1 MAERV
6 GFEPTDRCR
15 STVFETA
22 RFGHSRTS
30 PYIGKLSV
38 HRGGLIL
45 PEPLKKSLQKVAT
58 FVFQYAGRDGDLVI
72 QAGILMEPEQGPA
85 GPGFGVPGAEDQ
97 TRNSRLQHGAG
108 THEAGFQRHIEG
120 CAS

>member
-30 PYIGKLSV
+30 PYVGKLSI
-38 HRGGLIL
+38 HGEGLVL
-45 PEPLKKSLQKVAT
+45 PEPLKEALQQGT
-58 FVFQYAGRDGDLVI
+58 TLVFQYAIRDGDLVI
-72 QAGILMEPEQGPA
+72 QTGILMECKQGPRR
-85 GPGFGVPGAEDQ
+85 P
-97 TRNSRLQHGAG
+97 RLWDP
-108 THEAGFQRHIEG
+108 T
-120 CAS
+120 C

>member
-45 PEPLKKSLQKVAT
+45 PEPLKEPLQKVAT
-58 FVFQYAGRDGDLVI
+58 LVFQYAGRDGDLVI
-72 QAGILMEPEQGPA
+72 QAVESSWTVNRDPQAPALGSQVLKTKRGIRACSMAPAHMRQGSS
-85 GPGFGVPGAEDQ
+85 V
-97 TRNSRLQHGAG
+97 T
-108 THEAGFQRHIEG
+108 
-120 CAS
+120 

>member
-30 PYIGKLSV
+30 PYIGRLSG
-38 HRGGLIL
+38 HGEGLVL
-45 PEPLKKSLQKVAT
+45 PEPLKEPLQQVT
-58 FVFQYAGRDGDLVI
+58 TLVFQYPVRHGNLVI
-72 QAGILMEPEQGPA
+72 QAGILMDRKQGPA
-85 GPGFGVPGAEDQ
+85 CSGFGVPSAEDQ
-97 TRNSRLQHGAG
+97 PRNPRLQHGTR
-108 THEAGFQRHIEG
+108 THEAGFQRHV
-120 CAS
+120 

>member
-30 PYIGKLSV
+30 PYIGKLCQV
-38 HRGGLIL
+38 MVRGWSCLSRR
-45 PEPLKKSLQKVAT
+45 KK
-58 FVFQYAGRDGDLVI
+58 RC
-72 QAGILMEPEQGPA
+72 
-85 GPGFGVPGAEDQ
+85 
-97 TRNSRLQHGAG
+97 SRLRLSFSNTPCVTA
-108 THEAGFQRHIEG
+108 IW
-120 CAS
+120 